1 MAIDWTKS
9 MRQSFEYYT
18 VDPYTWRDR
27 DLLKTIT
34 ACTIDRD
41 ESSSTL
47 GSASI
52 DMTESLNEC
61 YVRVYLVANQNG
73 ETDKYSLGTFLVQT
87 PSVSFN
93 GRVQSITADAYTPLI
108 ELKEKKPP
116 IGYTV
121 RKKTNIVNLVTSLC
135 KENMRAPVI
144 ATNSSSTASRDFVAG
159 VDDTWLEFL
168 ADLLHSAEFSFDLD
182 TRGNVSFSPQ
192 QDVAS
197 LQPIWTYNDGNS
209 SILYPDI
216 SINRDLYSIP
226 NVVEVLYSGDSTT
239 LFARAVNDDPNSL
252 ISTVGRGREIIYRVS
267 NLSLLGTPTQGF
279 LNTYAKQL
287 LRNMSAV
294 EYSLTYSHGYCPVR
308 IGDCVRLNYPAA
320 GLQNVKA
327 KVVSQSITCK
337 PGTPVSETAVFT
349 KNL

>member
-9 MRQSFEYYT
+9 MQQLFEYYT

-41 ESSSTL
+41 ENSSTL

-61 YVRVYLVANQNG
+61 YVRVYLVVNQNG
-73 ETDKYSLGTFLVQT
+73 ETDKEPLGTFLVQT

-108 ELKEKKPP
+108 ELKEKKHQ

-121 RKKTNIVNLVTSLC
+121 RKKTNIINLVTSLC
-135 KENMRAPVI
+135 KENMRTPVI
-144 ATNSSSTASRDFVAG
+144 ATKSSSTASRDFVAG

-168 ADLLHSAEFSFDLD
+168 TDLLGSADYSFGLD
-182 TRGNVSFSPQ
+182 DRGNVIFSPQ
-192 QDVAS
+192 QDVVS

-252 ISTVGRGREIIYRVS
+252 ISTVGRGREIIHRAS
-267 NLSLLGTPTQGF
+267 NLSLLGTPTQEF
-279 LNTYAKQL
+279 LNSYAKQL

-327 KVVSQSITCK
+327 KVVSQSITCR
-337 PGTPVSETAVFT
+337 PGTPVSETAIFT
-349 KNL
+349 RNL